1 MRNPNRLYNVYNY
14 LMDIHMN
21 YYPDLRLGQFFEFI
35 KKKIYDEYRQ
45 DIFYLEDEEL
55 LNKIKK
61 FIDRELIVRATPIAQ
76 ITPDDFPDDIKK
88 FIKYGFIT
96 EEEVIEAY
104 SKKK

>member
-61 FIDRELIVRATPIAQ
+61 FIEREYS
-76 ITPDDFPDDIKK
+76 ITKITDVNSMEDDINQG
-88 FIKYGFIT
+88 ISSVLTQDEYIT
-96 EEEVIEAY
+96 YRDSIIG
-104 SKKK
+104 

>member
-14 LMDIHMN
+14 LMDMHMN
-21 YYPDLRLGQFFEFI
+21 YYPDLRIGQFFEFI

-61 FIDRELIVRATPIAQ
+61 FIERECSIAK
-76 ITPDDFPDDIKK
+76 IADVNSMEDDINQG
-88 FIKYGFIT
+88 ISSVLTQDEYIT
-96 EEEVIEAY
+96 YRDSIIG
-104 SKKK
+104 

>member
-61 FIDRELIVRATPIAQ
+61 FIEREYS
-76 ITPDDFPDDIKK
+76 ITK
-88 FIKYGFIT
+88 IT
-96 EEEVIEAY
+96 DVNSIEDEINQGISSVLTQDEY
-104 SKKK
+104 ITYRDSIIG

>member
-21 YYPDLRLGQFFEFI
+21 YYPDLRIGQFFEFI

-45 DIFYLEDEEL
+45 DIFYFEDEDL

-61 FIDRELIVRATPIAQ
+61 FIERECSITKITDINSMEDDINQGISSVL
-76 ITPDDFPDDIKK
+76 TPDEYIIYRDLI
-88 FIKYGFIT
+88 IG
-96 EEEVIEAY
+96 
-104 SKKK
+104 